1 MSGAGARSRKQHG
14 DFAPCRKIPAIQEAT
29 PLQRSFGRDIFCQSA
44 DREGS
49 RTSICQ
55 TPNGAVWWFEEQFH
69 DRVDWRRT
77 SMKGFWQGF
86 ADGFSEARLSEGLS
100 AAAVV
105 LGGSIAIAVLI
116 MS

>member
-1 MSGAGARSRKQHG
+1 
-14 DFAPCRKIPAIQEAT
+14 
-29 PLQRSFGRDIFCQSA
+29 
-44 DREGS
+44 
-49 RTSICQ
+49 
-55 TPNGAVWWFEEQFH
+55 
-69 DRVDWRRT
+69 
-77 SMKGFWQGF
+77 MKGFWQGF